1 MRQTLALFVDA
12 YRQLNDRKMFWVT
25 MILSAV
31 VLSVLFAVSI
41 SENPD
46 ATSPFDSRHLK
57 LLIWDTPFPVPPEM
71 ELETLLKGTFLT
83 IGLGL
88 WLTWA
93 AAILALISTAS
104 IIPDFLSAGSIDL
117 ILSKPIGRLRAY
129 LTKYAGGLLFVAI
142 QVTVF
147 SAAAFL
153 IIGFRTGAWEF
164 GLFIAV
170 PLVVAFFSYLFS
182 VCALV
187 GTVTRS
193 AITSLLV
200 TMLFW
205 LLLFA
210 ANFSDEA
217 LAMPRVANEIYVQKL
232 EERADKL
239 RTSEAENASTRLVLL
254 DSELE
259 EAIASRDLW
268 RRWHGLIVR
277 MKTSLP
283 KTGETIGLMERWLIE
298 IVDLPDTGD
307 ESNAMVPFITPKMR
321 IAGVRTDVVAR
332 RVQEIYR
339 DRSALWVLGT
349 SFIFEGVVL
358 GLACI
363 IFIRR
368 DY

>member
-1 MRQTLALFVDA
+1 MTQTLALFVDA
-12 YRQLNDRKMFWVT
+12 YRQLNARKMFWVT
-25 MILSAV
+25 MLLSAV

-46 ATSPFDSRHLK
+46 ATSLFDSRHLK
-57 LLIWDTPFPVPPEM
+57 LMFWDTPFPVPPGM

-232 EERADKL
+232 EEKADEL
-239 RTSEAENASTRLVLL
+239 RTSEAQDASIRLVV
-254 DSELE
+254 LE
-259 EAIASRDLW
+259 SQLQEAIASRDLW
-268 RRWHGLIVR
+268 RRWHGLIVG

-283 KTGETIGLMERWLIE
+283 KTSETIGLMERWLIE

-307 ESNAMVPFITPKMR
+307 EPNAQIPFITPKMR
-321 IAGVRTDVVAR
+321 AAGVRSNTVAR

-349 SFIFEGVVL
+349 SFIFEGIVL

-363 IFIRR
+363 IFVRR

>member
-12 YRQLNDRKMFWVT
+12 YRQLNARKMFWVT

-31 VLSVLFAVSI
+31 VLSVLFAVGI
-41 SENPD
+41 SEDPD
-46 ATSPFDSRHLK
+46 ATTPFESRHLK
-57 LLIWDTPFPVPPEM
+57 LMFWDTPFPVPPGI
-71 ELETLLKGTFLT
+71 ELETLLKGTFVT
-83 IGLGL
+83 VGLGL

-187 GTVTRS
+187 GTITRS

-200 TMLFW
+200 TILFW

-210 ANFSDEA
+210 ANSADEI

-232 EERADKL
+232 EERVDKL
-239 RTSEAENASTRLVLL
+239 RTAEAESAPSRLLL
-254 DSELE
+254 VESELE
-259 EAIASRDLW
+259 EAVASRDLW
-268 RRWHGLIVR
+268 RRWHSLVVG

-283 KTGETIGLMERWLIE
+283 KTSETIGLMERWLIE
-298 IVDLPDTGD
+298 IADLPDTGD
-307 ESNAMVPFITPKMR
+307 GPDAPLPFITPKMWA
-321 IAGVRTDVVAR
+321 AGVRNDLVVR
-332 RVQEIYR
+332 RVQEVYR
-339 DRSALWVLGT
+339 DRPALWVLGT
-349 SFIFEGVVL
+349 SFVFEGIVL

-363 IFIRR
+363 VFVRR

>member
-25 MILSAV
+25 LLLSAF
-31 VLSVLFAVSI
+31 VLSVLFAVGI

-57 LLIWDTPFPVPPEM
+57 LMFWDTPFPVPPEM
-71 ELETLLKGTFLT
+71 QLDTLLKGTFLT

-187 GTVTRS
+187 GTITRS

-200 TMLFW
+200 TILFW

-210 ANFSDEA
+210 ANSADEI

-232 EERADKL
+232 EERVDKL
-239 RTSEAENASTRLVLL
+239 RTSEAESASSRLILVE
-254 DSELE
+254 SELE
-259 EAIASRDLW
+259 EAVASRDLW
-268 RRWHGLIVR
+268 RRWHGLVVS

-283 KTGETIGLMERWLIE
+283 KTSETIGLMERWLIE
-298 IVDLPDTGD
+298 IADLPETGD
-307 ESNAMVPFITPKMR
+307 GPDARLPFITPKMWT
-321 IAGVRTDVVAR
+321 AGVRSDLVIR
-332 RVQEIYR
+332 RVQEVYR

-363 IFIRR
+363 IFVRR

>member
-1 MRQTLALFVDA
+1 
-12 YRQLNDRKMFWVT
+12 
-25 MILSAV
+25 
-31 VLSVLFAVSI
+31 
-41 SENPD
+41 
-46 ATSPFDSRHLK
+46 
-57 LLIWDTPFPVPPEM
+57 
-71 ELETLLKGTFLT
+71 
-83 IGLGL
+83 LGL

-147 SAAAFL
+147 STAAFL
-153 IIGFRTGAWEF
+153 IIGLRTGAWEL

-187 GTVTRS
+187 GTITRS

-200 TMLFW
+200 TVLFW

-210 ANFSDEA
+210 ANFTDEI

-239 RTSEAENASTRLVLL
+239 RNSDDQSASSRLILVE
-254 DSELE
+254 SELE
-259 EAIASRDLW
+259 EAIVSRDLW
-268 RRWHGLIVR
+268 RRWHGLVVS

-283 KTGETIGLMERWLIE
+283 KTSETIGLMERWLIE
-298 IVDLPDTGD
+298 IADLPDTGD
-307 ESNAMVPFITPKMR
+307 EPDARLPFITPKMWA
-321 IAGVRTDVVAR
+321 AGVRSDLVVR
-332 RVQEIYR
+332 RVQEVYR
-339 DRSALWVLGT
+339 DRPALWVLGT
-349 SFIFEGVVL
+349 SFVFEGIVL

-363 IFIRR
+363 IFMRR

>member
-12 YRQLNDRKMFWVT
+12 YRQLNARKMFWVT

-31 VLSVLFAVSI
+31 VLSVLFAVDI

-57 LLIWDTPFPVPPEM
+57 LMFWDTPFPVPPGI
-71 ELETLLKGTFLT
+71 ELETLLKGTFVSV
-83 IGLGL
+83 GLGL

-104 IIPDFLSAGSIDL
+104 IFPDFLSAGSIDL

-147 SAAAFL
+147 STAAFL
-153 IIGFRTGAWEF
+153 IIGLRTGAWEL
-164 GLFIAV
+164 GLFVAV
-170 PLVVAFFSYLFS
+170 PLVVAFFSYLFC
-182 VCALV
+182 VCALI

-200 TMLFW
+200 TILFW
-205 LLLFA
+205 LFVFTLNFA
-210 ANFSDEA
+210 DEA
-217 LAMPRVANEIYVQKL
+217 LALPRVANEVYVQKL
-232 EERADKL
+232 EERAEAF
-239 RTSEAENASTRLVLL
+239 RTSEAEVASQRL
-254 DSELE
+254 DAIESELE

-277 MKTSLP
+277 VKTALP

-298 IVDLPDTGD
+298 IADLPDTGD
-307 ESNAMVPFITPKMR
+307 EPNAQMPFITTKMR
-321 IAGVRTDVVAR
+321 SAGVRSNLVVR

-349 SFIFEGVVL
+349 SFVFEGIVL

-363 IFIRR
+363 VFVRR